1 MTASKPSL
9 VGTAIEATR
18 RAARGLVDGL
28 RILGPAPELEERLL
42 QLFFERTVYWLAFML
57 LSTLAVLLSAYGQD
71 TAETHDLFGIAGLPM
86 SASLWSGGI
95 LVLCSVGFYLHLKTG
110 VAAARDA
117 RRGSDALYAGLW
129 LGLVVAMSVWWTLG
143 FYALKEQLPSDTF
156 RVAQRT
162 FIWMTCICNVISIT
176 ILVPSGR
183 AVAGL
188 LVGFY
193 VPAHYAFLSTKSPTS
208 GLLFA
213 IFGFSILVG
222 LLAHIEQRG
231 SLTKQLSLEA
241 ERRRSD
247 ELLRQLNQLVAS
259 ISHDLRQPLTTI
271 ALRLD
276 SLRDHIAG
284 NAHARAIHKV
294 LEDQVQQMAGLINS
308 ALDLSRLEA
317 GQYPINKR
325 EIALRH
331 LLQETVHGIEDQ
343 AEINGIEIRLFAPPL
358 IVFSDREAL
367 GRVVSN
373 LLSNALKYTPRG
385 GRVLVGCQVRGDE
398 ARVSVVDTG
407 VGIGEE
413 DRRIIFN
420 EYVQLGNAERD
431 RKKGLGL
438 GLSIVQR
445 LAGLL
450 GHRLELA
457 SVVGRGSRFSV
468 CVPYKGRVPREYQQI
483 EIAGGARPAA
493 NPELGGM
500 VAVVVD
506 DDRELA
512 DAMAARLTDW
522 GCHVVSGASFKEIRP
537 QLAAMLGE
545 RAPDVLF
552 CDYRLPD
559 SLTGLD
565 VVAQFRTVYP
575 ELAATIWSGNT
586 DPETLR
592 EVANH
597 GLAFLSKPVPS
608 DVLARHLLACRARS
622 QVLTV
627 PEGAG

>member
-1 MTASKPSL
+1 MTASKPGL
-9 VGTAIEATR
+9 VGTAIDAGR
-18 RAARGLVDGL
+18 RAAQGLVDGL
-28 RILGPAPELEERLL
+28 RILGPSAELESRLR

-57 LSTLAVLLSAYGQD
+57 LATLAVVMAGYAQD
-71 TAETHDLFGIAGLPM
+71 TLEAHDLFGIPGLPM
-86 SASLWSGGI
+86 TEGVWSGGI
-95 LVLCSVGFYLHLKTG
+95 LLLCGVGFYLHVKS
-110 VAAARDA
+110 
-117 RRGSDALYAGLW
+117 GSASDREGRLYTGLW
-129 LGLVVAMSVWWTLG
+129 LCLVVALSVWWTAG
-143 FYALKEQLPSDTF
+143 FYAFKEQLPSDTF
-156 RVAQRT
+156 KVAQRT

-176 ILVPSGR
+176 ILVPNGR
-183 AVAGL
+183 AVAAL
-188 LVGFY
+188 LFGFY
-193 VPAHYAFLSTKSPTS
+193 LPANYAFLSTKTPTS

-213 IFGFSILVG
+213 IFGFSVLVG
-222 LLAHIEQRG
+222 LLAHVEQRG
-231 SLTKQLSLEA
+231 ALTKQLSLET

-284 NAHARAIHKV
+284 NAPARAIHKV
-294 LEDQVQQMAGLINS
+294 LEDQVAQMAGLINS

-325 EIALRH
+325 ELPLRH
-331 LLQETVHGIEDQ
+331 LLQETVRSIEDQ
-343 AEINGIEIRLFAPPL
+343 AKISGVEVRLFAPPL

-367 GRVVSN
+367 GRIVSN

-385 GRVLVGCQVRGDE
+385 GKVLVGCQVRGDQ
-398 ARVSVVDTG
+398 ARISVIDTG
-407 VGIGEE
+407 VGIDEE

-420 EYVQLGNAERD
+420 EYVQLGNSERD

-450 GHRLELA
+450 AHPLELA
-457 SVVGRGSRFSV
+457 SAVGRGSRFSV
-468 CVPYKGRVPREYQQI
+468 QVPYKGRVPREYQQI
-483 EIAGGARPAA
+483 EINGSAPLVA

-537 QLAAMLGE
+537 QLAQMLGE

-565 VVAQFRTVYP
+565 VVAQFRAVYP
-575 ELAATIWSGNT
+575 DLAATIWSGNT

-608 DVLARHLLACRARS
+608 DVLARHLLARRGTAVK
-622 QVLTV
+622 VL
-627 PEGAG
+627 EGAG